1 MQPRARGVHVV
12 GVKRLVEVEVHA
24 VVRRKRLPDCVVLGV
39 VQHLWRR
46 EVEHERALRLSTAK
60 RKSVCCSKSTGAH
73 MMLVRVTTPVC
84 VRACVCVCVRACVR
98 VCVCACVCLSVSV
111 SLYLC
116 LSVSVSLFSLP
127 PHTHTHV
134 YARLHKL
141 NLLGSCEGEQ

>member
-73 MMLVRVTTPVC
+73 MMLVQVTTPVC
-84 VRACVCVCVRACVR
+84 VRACVCVCVRACAR
-98 VCVCACVCLSVSV
+98 VCGERGCLLAFFPPSAFVLLLSIVLVLLFCCFCCVCREVA
-111 SLYLC
+111 
-116 LSVSVSLFSLP
+116 LP
-127 PHTHTHV
+127 
-134 YARLHKL
+134 RL
-141 NLLGSCEGEQ
+141 LLPQTTR